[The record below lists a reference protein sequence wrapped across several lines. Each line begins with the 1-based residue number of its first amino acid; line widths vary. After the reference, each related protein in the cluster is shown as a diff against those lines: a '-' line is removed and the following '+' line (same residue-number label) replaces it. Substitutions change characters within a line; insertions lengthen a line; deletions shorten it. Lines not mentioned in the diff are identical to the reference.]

1 MSNRITIEL
10 CMEDRQR
17 LDDITGLLAS
27 LYSELKSNQPE
38 TVQIPHLAMTQAED
52 GTVKLVDLDHPVDA
66 VAPHSDPEP
75 QEEPKYTHKDILAK
89 VQKLAAPGSA
99 KRLAAKAVVTEYA
112 EKVSGIPAE
121 KCDEVMAKLIELEG

>member
-10 CMEDRQR
+10 CKEDRQR

-52 GTVKLVDLDHPVDA
+52 GTVKLVDLDHPVDS
-66 VAPHSDPEP
+66 VAPHSEP
-75 QEEPKYTHKDILAK
+75 VLEVPQYTHKHILAK

-99 KRLAAKAVVTEYA
+99 KRLAAKAIVTEYA

-121 KCDEVMAKLIELEG
+121 KCNEVMAKLIELEG